1 MAEESRLVIVVDS
14 KNAERNA
21 INLGKELDS
30 IEKKGDFASKSMDGL
45 SVATRSL
52 AGQMAGLVTVGAAV
66 AKMDAYTGMQ
76 NRLKLVTSS
85 QQDLNTAMNDTFKI
99 AQKSYQTWDSVI
111 QVYQRFSDNA
121 KTLGINMKQTAVLTE
136 TVSKAVAISGA
147 STQAAEAALTQF
159 GQSLASGVFRGEEF
173 NSVAEQTPALLK
185 AIATGLGV
193 SIGELRKMAN
203 EGKLTTDVLIKGLD
217 KSREYVDNLFS
228 KTDMTI
234 SQSLTLLNNEVTK
247 FVGEA
252 GKASGAA
259 SAMAESIKLLGENLS
274 TIADIAVLG
283 GIAYLTKA
291 IIAQT
296 TSIYGSVAATAAQR
310 AATIAQ
316 QQASIA
322 AATATLNEA
331 KAHLANIQA
340 TNAETQAKFGAAAA
354 SARYKLASDA
364 VTRALAAQTAA
375 QTAANTAS
383 SLGSRALG
391 LVGGWTGVI
400 TLGITALAAGYMYL
414 QKRTA
419 DANAKLEEQAQV
431 ANKAKEELLALK
443 GVERQTAINDLTTA
457 FAAQNKELEKSKE
470 AVNNVLFAIR
480 ASSVENEKARKV
492 TEDARKGL
500 ISYSE
505 AAKQLNGMNISP
517 ELYNMLM
524 KQVNAYDENAIK
536 ADKSQK
542 ALKVFGIEVKLSGS
556 NAQNAVSG
564 IDANTRSMTENERA
578 AAKAAKAQ
586 KDFKASLF
594 DREFE
599 AQLTSKLLNKGYT
612 PEQVADMVKTAAWA
626 QKNGVKITNDL
637 YQASLKVLDIEQK
650 NKDIID
656 AKSNAEK
663 ERTKELEKQQAVLK
677 LNAKVQENAAKY
689 NFGGLESKYNL
700 PKGTLSTIHAIET
713 GNTGK
718 TNQVNRDTGATGGFQ
733 FLASTAKQ
741 YGVKDRTNLAQSAE
755 GAAKYMR
762 YLLDLFKGDLE
773 KAVRAYHAGE
783 GNVQRGTNLGKYN
796 NDYWKKFQGYI
807 AGQGGYSAGDISS
820 KDFEKMLDDSVKLLE
835 QQAESRKALE
845 LDVANEVTKIR
856 EGLKDKLKEI
866 DEAQFSP
873 EEKAKLVAEYT
884 ARAENDIAVANQA
897 LKTKL
902 DDYSNYLKSEEQLLK
917 DSYAQRQFDVMH
929 DLTLTKDQ
937 REEATKHLQ
946 KQLEIETAAI
956 RLAKEE
962 RMFQLQEQFLTE
974 NQAIEKRYA
983 LEVQKL
989 AQINDIEERN
999 HAAEM
1004 LRLDKEKKQWN
1015 LLKDARDKWNGTKA
1029 EIGGYSDFAN
1039 IANTRD
1045 VRVGQS
1051 QDLLNADLA
1060 AAGEN
1065 QAAIEDA
1072 LKNHYD
1078 RLIDIQR
1085 NYNLASYDLQLGYG
1099 SSIAGS
1105 FADMFKS
1112 LQGEQSSAYKVMF
1125 AASKAFS
1132 IAQSTISIISGI
1144 AQAANNPW
1152 PLNLAAMATVAAS
1165 TATLVSDIQS
1175 VGAIGFA
1182 TGGYTGNMGKT
1193 DVAGV
1198 VHGQEY
1204 VLNAAA
1210 TKRIGVDTLNS
1221 INSGGGIG
1229 SNVNITINVP
1239 QGYTAAQSQDSSG
1252 NVTID
1257 VVRSEIDQSWQRVT
1271 KANSKESRVIQSTFG
1286 IQPKR

>member
-121 KTLGINMKQTAVLTE
+121 KTLGINMQQTAALTE

-159 GQSLASGVFRGEEF
+159 GQALASGTLRGEEL
-173 NSVAEQTPALLK
+173 NSILEQTPALAK
-185 AIATGLGV
+185 AIAQGMGITV
-193 SIGELRKMAN
+193 GELRSVAS
-203 EGKLTTDVLIKGLD
+203 EGKITGDVLVKALTKSKDSVDELFSRTDV
-217 KSREYVDNLFS
+217 
-228 KTDMTI
+228 TI
-234 SQSLTLLNNEVTK
+234 GQSLTLLNNEVTK

-259 SAMAESIKLLGENLS
+259 SAMAESIKFLGENLS

-296 TSIYGSVAATAAQR
+296 TSIYGSVAATTAQR
-310 AATIAQ
+310 VATVAQ

-340 TNAETQAKFGAAAA
+340 TNAETQAKFGATAAA
-354 SARYKLASDA
+354 ARYKLASDA

-391 LVGGWTGVI
+391 LVGGPIGLI
-400 TLGITALAAGYMYL
+400 TLGVTALAAGYMYM
-414 QKRTA
+414 QKRAA

-505 AAKQLNGMNISP
+505 AAKLLNNMNISP

-542 ALKVFGIEVKLSGS
+542 ALKLFGIEVKLSGS

-656 AKSNAEK
+656 AKSKSEK
-663 ERTKELEKQQAVLK
+663 DRTKELEKQQTVLK

-689 NFGGLESKYNL
+689 NFGGLESRYNL
-700 PKGTLSTIHAIET
+700 PKGTLSAINMIESK
-713 GNTGK
+713 GNANAYNK
-718 TNQVNRDTGATGGFQ
+718 STGATGGFQ
-733 FLASTAKQ
+733 FLAGTAKQ

-807 AGQGGYSAGDISS
+807 AGQSGYSAGDISS

-845 LDVANEVTKIR
+845 LEVANEVTKIR

-873 EEKAKLVAEYT
+873 EAKAKIVAEYT

-929 DLTLTKDQ
+929 DLTLTKAQ

-1004 LRLDKEKKQWN
+1004 LRLAKQKEAWQR
-1015 LLKDARDKWNGTKA
+1015 LQDAQKTWDATQAQFNGTT
-1029 EIGGYSDFAN
+1029 EQLGLS
-1039 IANTRD
+1039 NTRNEQI
-1045 VRVGQS
+1045 GQS
-1051 QDLLNADLA
+1051 QNLLNAQLA
-1060 AAGEN
+1060 QAEN
-1065 QAAIEDA
+1065 QAAIEEA
-1072 LKNHYD
+1072 LQAHYD
-1078 RLIDIQR
+1078 RMLAIEQ
-1085 NYNLASYDLQLGYG
+1085 NYHLASAQLQLSYG
-1099 SSIAGS
+1099 ANIVGSTATILKAVAGEKSKAYTAAIAVEKGFAVAQAALALATNVAQASKVGFPQNLPLIAGA
-1105 FADMFKS
+1105 FA
-1112 LQGEQSSAYKVMF
+1112 QGAQ
-1125 AASKAFS
+1125 
-1132 IAQSTISIISGI
+1132 IASIIS
-1144 AQAANNPW
+1144 
-1152 PLNLAAMATVAAS
+1152 S
-1165 TATLVSDIQS
+1165 VSD
-1175 VGAIGFA
+1175 GFE
-1182 TGGYTGNMGKT
+1182 TGGYTGNGGRKEI
-1193 DVAGV
+1193 AGV

-1210 TKRIGVDTLNS
+1210 TKRVGVDTLNA
-1221 INSGGGIG
+1221 INNG
-1229 SNVNITINVP
+1229 SNII
-1239 QGYTAAQSQDSSG
+1239 AAQHASANSAMNPNQKQ
-1252 NVTID
+1252 TID
-1257 VVRSEIDQSWQRVT
+1257 NQL
-1271 KANSKESRVIQSTFG
+1271 RVIMVKDEQEAIDNLYGPDGEKAFLYHM
-1286 IQPKR
+1286 KRTGYARR